1 MASGLSIVI
10 DTRNAEQSIKSLGQA
25 LERLE
30 AQGNSVANA
39 MRKLGGNDP
48 LAGIAAAS
56 SKLKNEF
63 DGAARSGNLLKT
75 SLQGVGVSAAQATA
89 GINTLGTSLQRLTAL
104 GAQSSNVLAG
114 FTGNARQ
121 VQGVLT
127 QIANSSRALS
137 AALNPQAIAAL
148 TNNFRSLAPAV
159 LTLTTRLNNYA
170 AAARNAQTAT
180 TGLSNALAIMRT
192 NVLTINSALNALI
205 PSTQRA
211 QVDFAR
217 LQAQISAMGASVVA
231 LNNNLN
237 HLIGSL
243 GRVGRG
249 FGSTVSN
256 LQSILTGGA
265 VGMYA
270 LSIAKTADA
279 MQGLENQVRLVTQG
293 EAQRE
298 EVQKRLLAI
307 ANKNYSDIEAVTSSY
322 QRNAFALA
330 QLGKSQLD
338 VLNFTDALSLAM
350 RTGGRSMLEQKS
362 AVYQLSQ
369 AMGAG
374 KLQGDEY
381 RSIAENAPILLK
393 HIAKEMGVVQGA
405 LKELSSKGKITSE
418 IIYNAMM
425 KARPEMEKMAQS
437 LPITMSQAWQ
447 QVNNSY
453 KTFVDNFMNGTGG
466 ISQSIAKM
474 LQGAAKNFDDLAKI
488 AIAGAGVAMLG
499 FANKVLFTAGAFAKL
514 TAVMK
519 ANPLF
524 LIASV
529 IIGAS
534 VATRGL
540 DATLDDLGDTLSVV
554 GSILGDVMGLF
565 GDLAVV
571 AGQAFSDIVSGAQN
585 SASGSSRAFGGFF
598 ADTGTGL
605 QGFLVGA
612 AKVFDAIAALTRSTA
627 QYCGERF
634 AKFVIDTGNFFIKL
648 GNSVRRI
655 FADVV
660 NFVVDSINKAVG
672 KINALIQQ
680 TNNITIFGR
689 SPNIGT
695 FGMLD
700 RVVPYTNNTTPT
712 PAPQVDFGAIY
723 DSNAQLQRDSGLQSY
738 MQSKYDAIKA
748 TKAQT
753 DADADL
759 TGEISKGSKAKYEAA
774 NAANAAKEA
783 AKAQQA
789 AEKAAKQKAR
799 DTLNTTDIVL
809 AAAKDIGIN
818 EHSNP
823 NTIMSYQRAVGH
835 LSKRID
841 AWCGSFVGA
850 SLLKA
855 GFEIPKGGLAA
866 SAAAWERYGTGIN
879 KNGVIPAGAIATVA
893 RKGGS
898 GRHVFIIERDNG
910 DGTVATI
917 EGNYGDKVARNT
929 RSKSSLM
936 AVRMP
941 VAPKGKYVDTSPD
954 VKGIFELSKAEDD
967 ALAQQ
972 LKYQEDIEQKRL
984 ELRKQYGTME
994 IRLTSEHTERI
1005 NKIREAHLPQAEEA
1019 RYIKASEA
1027 QLKRELAAYGNQL
1040 QSQLDDML
1048 AYAQSAYA
1056 EIDDWRKKELAKID
1070 TDDQLARP
1078 ENAALR
1084 ERMRKAIEAQT
1095 QYKIDMQQ
1103 LADDKEQQDAQS
1115 LHQTRVENIV
1125 AEAELERRELAL
1137 NYRLSETLRQ
1147 ARADAIEQK
1156 AQKALRE
1163 VAAQFQDE
1171 LDDINEYLLS
1181 DLDKIEAKYRKLKTK
1196 NDERTDVGDEQISQ
1210 VRNALEGALQYERR
1224 MYQLSEQQKL
1234 LDLQEFDDKSI
1245 DMLKER
1251 LALESRLID
1260 ESNDSQ
1266 AVKAAQKVAKERD
1279 YWQKV
1284 YDIKKT
1290 VGDNYGA
1297 TMGALYGIGDD
1308 GRKQVEELRMAQV
1321 NAVNDALQQG
1331 IITQQQAYENML
1343 DIDRQ
1348 YIASKE
1354 AILAGGYQKT
1364 FSVLNNLLK
1373 GFGAD
1378 SSKAYRVLF
1387 AIEKGYALQ
1396 KALLNS
1402 KVAISSAWAQT
1413 PGSWL
1418 QKSVAVG
1425 KVIMQNDALVGA
1437 IAALTPK
1444 GFATGGYTG
1453 NLPTNQVAGV
1463 VHGREYV
1470 VNAASTAKYRDKLEA
1485 MNNGTYRETGG
1496 VNVTVNVDSGG
1507 NADVSVEAMSAMG
1520 KQMGDS
1526 MALIAQQVVASSLRQ
1541 GGMIDNHMRRTR

>member
-1 MASGLSIVI
+1 MTNQTSRLSIVI
-10 DTRNAEQSIKSLGQA
+10 DTRNAEQDIARLRRALTDLSSTGQNAGNSTNRLSTTINNTNNNVNNFNRNINRTTNNITRMGDVINNNTVIINNMGRAANNTSGLLQGLKGALGGLIGVGTLATIARTADEMQSLNSQIKLVTNSQEQFLAVQQRLQSIADKNLNDISATIELYTNSARALQNMGKSQEEVLRFTNAISLAMGVGGKSAMEQAAALRQLGQA
-25 LERLE
+25 
-30 AQGNSVANA
+30 
-39 MRKLGGNDP
+39 M
-48 LAGIAAAS
+48 
-56 SKLKNEF
+56 
-63 DGAARSGNLLKT
+63 
-75 SLQGVGVSAAQATA
+75 
-89 GINTLGTSLQRLTAL
+89 
-104 GAQSSNVLAG
+104 QS
-114 FTGNARQ
+114 
-121 VQGVLT
+121 GVL
-127 QIANSSRALS
+127 R
-137 AALNPQAIAAL
+137 
-148 TNNFRSLAPAV
+148 
-159 LTLTTRLNNYA
+159 
-170 AAARNAQTAT
+170 
-180 TGLSNALAIMRT
+180 
-192 NVLTINSALNALI
+192 
-205 PSTQRA
+205 
-211 QVDFAR
+211 
-217 LQAQISAMGASVVA
+217 
-231 LNNNLN
+231 
-237 HLIGSL
+237 
-243 GRVGRG
+243 
-249 FGSTVSN
+249 
-256 LQSILTGGA
+256 
-265 VGMYA
+265 
-270 LSIAKTADA
+270 
-279 MQGLENQVRLVTQG
+279 
-293 EAQRE
+293 
-298 EVQKRLLAI
+298 
-307 ANKNYSDIEAVTSSY
+307 
-322 QRNAFALA
+322 
-330 QLGKSQLD
+330 
-338 VLNFTDALSLAM
+338 
-350 RTGGRSMLEQKS
+350 
-362 AVYQLSQ
+362 
-369 AMGAG
+369 
-374 KLQGDEY
+374 GDEFN
-381 RSIAENAPILLK
+381 SIAENAPILLDL
-393 HIAKEMGVVQGA
+393 IAKSLNKTRGEVRA
-405 LKELSSKGKITSE
+405 LAAEGKITADVVFDAVSGATDE
-418 IIYNAMM
+418 LQKQFSTM
-425 KARPEMEKMAQS
+425 PV
-437 LPITMSQAWQ
+437 TMSQALSVARNQ
-447 QVNNSY
+447 Y
-453 KTFVDNFMNGTGG
+453 KKFTDELMNGTGG
-466 ISQSIAKM
+466 VSQSIAGMIQK
-474 LQGAAKNFDDLAKI
+474 AAAHFDDLAKI

-499 FANKVLFTAGAFAKL
+499 FANKVLFTTTTFTKL

-554 GSILGDVMGLF
+554 GSIVS
-565 GDLAVV
+565 DLAGYFADLGGIAYQV
-571 AGQAFSDIVSGAQN
+571 FHDIASNSRQ
-585 SASGSSRAFGGFF
+585 SASASTQAFGGFF
-598 ADTGTGL
+598 ADTGTGF

-612 AKVFDAIAALTRSTA
+612 AKVFDAIAALARSTA

-680 TNNITIFGR
+680 ANSITIFGR

-700 RVVPYTNNTTPT
+700 RVVPYINNTTPT
-712 PAPQVDFGAIY
+712 QPTAQVDFGAIY

-738 MQSKYDAIKA
+738 MQSKYGAIKA
-748 TKAQT
+748 TRAQT

-759 TGEISKGSKAKYEAA
+759 TSEMIKGSKAKYEAA
-774 NAANAAKEA
+774 NAAKEA
-783 AKAQQA
+783 AKAQRA

-823 NTIMSYQRAVGH
+823 NTIMGYQRAVGH

-1027 QLKRELAAYGNQL
+1027 QFKRELIAYGNQL
-1040 QSQLDDML
+1040 QIQLDDML

-1084 ERMRKAIEAQT
+1084 ERMRRAIEEQT
-1095 QYKIDMQQ
+1095 QYKINMQQ
-1103 LADDKEQQDAQS
+1103 LADDKELQDAQS
-1115 LHQTRVENIV
+1115 LHQTAVENIV

-1163 VAAQFQDE
+1163 AAAQFQDE
-1171 LDDINEYLLS
+1171 LDDINEYQLT

-1196 NDERTDVGDEQISQ
+1196 NDERTDVDDEQISQ

-1224 MYQLSEQQKL
+1224 MYQLSQQQKL

-1245 DMLKER
+1245 DMLQER

-1260 ESNDSQ
+1260 ASNDSQ
-1266 AVKAAQKVAKERD
+1266 AVKDAQKIAKERD

-1284 YDIKKT
+1284 YDIQKT

-1321 NAVNDALQQG
+1321 NAVNDALQQR

-1485 MNNGTYRETGG
+1485 MNNGTYREAGG